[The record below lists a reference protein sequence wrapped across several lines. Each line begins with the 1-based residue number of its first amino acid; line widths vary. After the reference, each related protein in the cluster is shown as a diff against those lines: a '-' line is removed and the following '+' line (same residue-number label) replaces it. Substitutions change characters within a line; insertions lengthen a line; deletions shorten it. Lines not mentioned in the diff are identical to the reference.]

1 MVISSEKK
9 VGFVA
14 EDFFDCEL
22 SSLPEIATNPYDT
35 AYVERLV
42 STALMDVKT

>member
-22 SSLPEIATNPYDT
+22 SEIATNPYDT

-42 STALMDVKT
+42 STALMDIKT